1 MKSKM
6 RAALLAALALGTA
19 AAPAQGAQLTT
30 LDGYDAPG
38 PARYDKVGVVKVG
51 PARARHVLVL
61 EPGTSAGAGY
71 FVPLARDL
79 VRRLPGWQVWAV
91 ERRENRFEDHS
102 VLDRV
107 RAGRAPVAEL
117 FPYYLGWLTGAGP
130 AQHFKPPGDAETAPV
145 REWGLRVAVEDLRRV
160 IRAAGKGGRE
170 VVLGGH
176 SLGGT
181 ITTAYASWDFGGRAG
196 ARDLAGLVF
205 IDGGSSS
212 TPVDAEQARA
222 QRDAIAT
229 GSPFNDLVGLGVPWA
244 AGVFAA
250 VGSTLAL
257 KAPEARST
265 FQDFALA
272 PAALK
277 PPVSVTNAA
286 QFGYAL
292 DTETGPANL
301 ALVQAHLGGL
311 AATGDPRGWR
321 DGELASLRRTARAV
335 SGFNGVDG
343 FAWYHPRRLS
353 LDAAAVAGGTG
364 NPAQDVLGLRAT
376 RGRDARLPI
385 YAFETSL
392 GKGRVLAAARALAE
406 RAGVPARKLRLVDRS
421 ATNAHCDPIFDDPRT
436 NAFVK
441 TVVPFLK
448 RL

>member
-1 MKSKM
+1 M
-6 RAALLAALALGTA
+6 RFVIGALCALGLA
-19 AAPAQGAQLTT
+19 IVAAPAQAVELTT

-71 FVPLARDL
+71 FIPLARDL

-91 ERRENRFEDHS
+91 ERRENLFEDHS
-102 VLDRV
+102 MLDRV
-107 RAGRAPVAEL
+107 RAGKAPVADL
-117 FPYYLGWLTGAGP
+117 FPYYLGWLTGTGP
-130 AQHFKPPGDAETAPV
+130 TRHFQPPADSVTAPA
-145 REWGLRVAVEDLRRV
+145 RKWGMRVAVEDLRRV
-160 IRAAGKGGRE
+160 VRAARKGGRT

-181 ITTAYASWDFGGRAG
+181 STTAYASWDFGGRAG
-196 ARDLAGLVF
+196 ARDLDGLVF

-212 TPVDAEQARA
+212 SSVDAEQARS
-222 QRDAIAT
+222 QLDAIAA

-257 KAPEARST
+257 KAPDERST
-265 FQDFALA
+265 FRDFPLA

-301 ALVQAHLGGL
+301 ALVQSHLGGL
-311 AATGDPRGWR
+311 ASSGDPRGWR
-321 DGELASLRRTARAV
+321 DGELASLRRTAQAV
-335 SGFNGVDG
+335 SGFAGVDG

-353 LDAAAVAGGTG
+353 LDASAVAGGVG

-376 RGRDARLPI
+376 RGRSARLPI

-392 GKGRVLAAARALAE
+392 GKGRVLAAARALAK
-406 RAGVPARKLRLVDRS
+406 RAGVPARKLTLVDRS
-421 ATNAHCDPIFDDPRT
+421 TTNAHCDPIFDDAKS
-436 NAFVK
+436 NAFLH
-441 TVVPFLK
+441 TVARFLK
-448 RL
+448 RV

>member
-1 MKSKM
+1 M
-6 RAALLAALALGTA
+6 RIGMGAALLAAVTLMTT
-19 AAPAQGAQLTT
+19 AAPAQAVELRT
-30 LDGYDAPG
+30 LDGFDAPG

-61 EPGTSAGAGY
+61 SPGTSAGAGY

-91 ERRENRFEDHS
+91 ERRENLFEDHS

-107 RAGRAPVAEL
+107 RAGKAPVADL
-117 FPYYLGWLTGAGP
+117 FPYYLGWLTGGGP
-130 AQHFKPPGDAETAPV
+130 PQHFQPAADAVTAPA
-145 REWGLRVAVEDLRRV
+145 REWGMRVAVEDLRRV
-160 IRAAGKGGRE
+160 IRAARNGGRT

-212 TPVDAEQARA
+212 NPVDAEQARTE
-222 QRDAIAT
+222 RDAIAT

-257 KAPEARST
+257 KAPDERST
-265 FQDFALA
+265 FKDFALA

-277 PPVSVTNAA
+277 PPVAVTNAA

-292 DTETGPANL
+292 DTETGPPNL
-301 ALVQAHLGGL
+301 ALVQSHLGGL
-311 AATGDPRGWR
+311 ASSGDPRGWR
-321 DGELASLRRTARAV
+321 DGELASLRRTAQAV
-335 SGFNGVDG
+335 SGFTGVDG

-353 LDAAAVAGGTG
+353 LDAAAVAGGVA

-376 RGRDARLPI
+376 RGRAARLPI

-392 GKGRVLAAARALAE
+392 GKGRVLAAARALAK
-406 RAGVPARKLRLVDRS
+406 RAGVPARKLTLVDRS
-421 ATNAHCDPIFDDPRT
+421 ASNAHCDPIFDDAKS
-436 NAFVK
+436 NAFLK

-448 RL
+448 GI

>member
-1 MKSKM
+1 M
-6 RAALLAALALGTA
+6 RAALLAAVALGTA
-19 AAPAQGAQLTT
+19 AAPAHAVELTT
-30 LDGYDAPG
+30 LEGFDAPG

-51 PARARHVLVL
+51 PVRARHVLVF

-71 FVPLARDL
+71 FIPLARDL

-91 ERRENRFEDHS
+91 ERRENLFEDHS

-107 RAGRAPVAEL
+107 RAGKAPVADL
-117 FPYYLGWLTGAGP
+117 FPYYVGWLTGTGP
-130 AQHFKPPGDAETAPV
+130 AQHFQPPADAVTAPA
-145 REWGLRVAVEDLRRV
+145 REWGMRVAVEDLRRV
-160 IRAAGKGGRE
+160 IRAARKGGRT

-196 ARDLAGLVF
+196 ARDLDGLVF

-212 TPVDAEQARA
+212 SSVDAEQARS
-222 QRDAIAT
+222 QLDAIAV

-257 KAPEARST
+257 KAPDERST
-265 FQDFALA
+265 FRDFPLA

-301 ALVQAHLGGL
+301 ALVQSHLGGL
-311 AATGDPRGWR
+311 ASSGDPRGWR
-321 DGELASLRRTARAV
+321 DGELASLRRTAQAV
-335 SGFNGVDG
+335 SGFAGVDG

-353 LDAAAVAGGTG
+353 LDASAVAGGVG

-376 RGRDARLPI
+376 RGGAARLPI

-392 GKGRVLAAARALAE
+392 GKGRVLAAARALAK
-406 RAGVPARKLRLVDRS
+406 RAAVPARKLTLVDRS
-421 ATNAHCDPIFDDPRT
+421 TTNAHCDPIFDDAKS
-436 NAFVK
+436 NAFLH
-441 TVVPFLK
+441 TVVRFLK
-448 RL
+448 RV